1 LILQGIGAPSF
12 TDLQCESDAAA
23 PVARAKPESTNSR
36 LFATAVGYSI
46 LMADESLIGVYEV
59 LKRHEETLRDL
70 VVEVRLLYHNL
81 PDKEKQ
87 RLEWS
92 RARTTEEVGVTFAS
106 NIRLLEDAIARLRA
120 NH

>member
-1 LILQGIGAPSF
+1 
-12 TDLQCESDAAA
+12 
-23 PVARAKPESTNSR
+23 
-36 LFATAVGYSI
+36 
-46 LMADESLIGVYEV
+46 MADESLAGVYEI

-92 RARTTEEVGVTFAS
+92 RSRTASEVGEIFAS
-106 NIRLLEDAIARLRA
+106 NIRLLEETIARLRA
-120 NH
+120 KQ

>member
-1 LILQGIGAPSF
+1 
-12 TDLQCESDAAA
+12 
-23 PVARAKPESTNSR
+23 
-36 LFATAVGYSI
+36 
-46 LMADESLIGVYEV
+46 MADESLVGVYEI

-92 RARTTEEVGVTFAS
+92 RGRTTQEVGEIFAS
-106 NIRLLEDAIARLRA
+106 NIRLLEETIKRLRG
-120 NH
+120 

>member
-1 LILQGIGAPSF
+1 
-12 TDLQCESDAAA
+12 
-23 PVARAKPESTNSR
+23 
-36 LFATAVGYSI
+36 
-46 LMADESLIGVYEV
+46 MADESLVGVYEI

-92 RARTTEEVGVTFAS
+92 RGRTTQEVGEIFAS
-106 NIRLLEDAIARLRA
+106 NIRLLEETIAKLRGG
-120 NH
+120 H

>member
-1 LILQGIGAPSF
+1 
-12 TDLQCESDAAA
+12 
-23 PVARAKPESTNSR
+23 
-36 LFATAVGYSI
+36 
-46 LMADESLIGVYEV
+46 MADESLVGVYEV

-92 RARTTEEVGVTFAS
+92 RGRTTQEVGDIFAS
-106 NIRLLEDAIARLRA
+106 HIRLLDETIAKLRGGQ
-120 NH
+120 

>member
-1 LILQGIGAPSF
+1 
-12 TDLQCESDAAA
+12 
-23 PVARAKPESTNSR
+23 
-36 LFATAVGYSI
+36 
-46 LMADESLIGVYEV
+46 MADESLAGIYEI

-92 RARTTEEVGVTFAS
+92 RGRTTQEVGEIFGS
-106 NIRLLEDAIARLRA
+106 NIRLLDETIARLRGSQ
-120 NH
+120 

>member
-1 LILQGIGAPSF
+1 
-12 TDLQCESDAAA
+12 
-23 PVARAKPESTNSR
+23 
-36 LFATAVGYSI
+36 
-46 LMADESLIGVYEV
+46 MADQSLVGVYEI

-92 RARTTEEVGVTFAS
+92 RSRTTSEVGELFAS
-106 NIRLLEDAIARLRA
+106 NIRLLEDAITRLRGSQ
-120 NH
+120 

>member
-1 LILQGIGAPSF
+1 
-12 TDLQCESDAAA
+12 
-23 PVARAKPESTNSR
+23 
-36 LFATAVGYSI
+36 
-46 LMADESLIGVYEV
+46 MADQSLVGVYEI

-92 RARTTEEVGVTFAS
+92 RSRTTSEVGELFAS
-106 NIRLLEDAIARLRA
+106 NIRMLEDTITRLRGSQ
-120 NH
+120 

>member
-1 LILQGIGAPSF
+1 
-12 TDLQCESDAAA
+12 
-23 PVARAKPESTNSR
+23 
-36 LFATAVGYSI
+36 
-46 LMADESLIGVYEV
+46 MADESLAGVYEI

-92 RARTTEEVGVTFAS
+92 RGRTTQEVGEIFAS
-106 NIRLLEDAIARLRA
+106 NIRLLDETIARLRGSQ
-120 NH
+120 

>member
-1 LILQGIGAPSF
+1 
-12 TDLQCESDAAA
+12 
-23 PVARAKPESTNSR
+23 
-36 LFATAVGYSI
+36 
-46 LMADESLIGVYEV
+46 MAEESLAGVYEV

-92 RARTTEEVGVTFAS
+92 RARTTQEVGEIFAS
-106 NIRLLEDAIARLRA
+106 NIRLLEEAIKGLRGSQ
-120 NH
+120 

>member
-1 LILQGIGAPSF
+1 
-12 TDLQCESDAAA
+12 
-23 PVARAKPESTNSR
+23 
-36 LFATAVGYSI
+36 
-46 LMADESLIGVYEV
+46 MADESLVGVYEI

-92 RARTTEEVGVTFAS
+92 RGRTTQEVGEVFAS
-106 NIRLLEDAIARLRA
+106 NIRLLEETIKRL
-120 NH
+120 HG

>member
-1 LILQGIGAPSF
+1 
-12 TDLQCESDAAA
+12 
-23 PVARAKPESTNSR
+23 
-36 LFATAVGYSI
+36 
-46 LMADESLIGVYEV
+46 MADESLVGVFEI

-92 RARTTEEVGVTFAS
+92 RGRTTQEVGEIFAS
-106 NIRLLEDAIARLRA
+106 NIRLLEERIAKLRG
-120 NH
+120 NQ

>member
-1 LILQGIGAPSF
+1 
-12 TDLQCESDAAA
+12 
-23 PVARAKPESTNSR
+23 
-36 LFATAVGYSI
+36 
-46 LMADESLIGVYEV
+46 MADQSLVGIYEI

-92 RARTTEEVGVTFAS
+92 RSRTTSEVGELFAS
-106 NIRLLEDAIARLRA
+106 NIRLLEDAITRLRGSQ
-120 NH
+120 

>member
-1 LILQGIGAPSF
+1 
-12 TDLQCESDAAA
+12 
-23 PVARAKPESTNSR
+23 
-36 LFATAVGYSI
+36 
-46 LMADESLIGVYEV
+46 MADESLAGVYEI

-92 RARTTEEVGVTFAS
+92 RSRTASEVGEIFAS
-106 NIRLLEDAIARLRA
+106 NIRLLEETIKQLRA
-120 NH
+120 KQ